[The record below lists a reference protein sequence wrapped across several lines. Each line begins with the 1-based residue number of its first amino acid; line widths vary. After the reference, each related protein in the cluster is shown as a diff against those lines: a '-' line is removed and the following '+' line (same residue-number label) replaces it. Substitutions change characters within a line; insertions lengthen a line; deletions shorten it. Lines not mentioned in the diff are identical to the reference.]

1 MMTRVFG
8 MVLASSLAVGLASIA
23 SAQESVLPND
33 VDGAFGT
40 PYVQPPP
47 VSGVPGNRWDM
58 LAGPSYAEGIPYG
71 GAFVEQRPAR
81 AGLRSRNTPQTY
93 ARGPAP
99 YRTALPTTRLYGAG
113 GFMPSTYTPYN
124 RAQAYGEAYG
134 MGPYGSNYY
143 SGYWHG
149 QPIYSLNSSAAP
161 STSGT
166 GELNDPSICT
176 APEYP

>member
-8 MVLASSLAVGLASIA
+8 MVLASSLTVGLTSIA
-23 SAQESVLPND
+23 SAQEFVFPD
-33 VDGAFGT
+33 AVDGAFGT

-71 GAFVEQRPAR
+71 GIVERPAR
-81 AGLRSRNTPQTY
+81 AGVRSRNIPRVY

-99 YRTALPTTRLYGAG
+99 YRTPLPTTRLYGVG

-124 RAQAYGEAYG
+124 RGQAYGQAYG

-143 SGYWHG
+143 SNYWHG
-149 QPIYSLNSSAAP
+149 QPIYSINSSAAP
-161 STSGT
+161 EPVEMG
-166 GELNDPSICT
+166 DP
-176 APEYP
+176 AVGAGYP